1 MALYDVEGDVKF
13 VQTQIDTSRAYKEK
27 QAKKQESFAK
37 KLQGVNILAKG
48 ANYLIN
54 QRADALEQN
63 QSFKKAS
70 YETMMKRAEVVRA
83 QDAERIKT
91 GTSQLDY
98 LTNNIYTK
106 LITQLETDMPL
117 ADINLAKVAF
127 RKEAQTLAKTKLP
140 SYKEMI
146 DTANNF
152 GSFEDFEKDYG
163 KASGIPRSIFGFMTS
178 GVKNIVRGETPES
191 IEYKAKKE
199 KDALY
204 GTDLFDK
211 FTKLEKS
218 FTAYDARTNSP
229 LNVEEILKK
238 AEEEELIK
246 GKIFKEG
253 VKVITDV
260 SSSRGVTKST
270 DILVIPRFD
279 NKTGEIVS
287 NPATNITL
295 NSTVTRD
302 EDGYLNANSINKDFL
317 DRVKPEA
324 RQMIN
329 DLLFAGGAGAK
340 VENGDA
346 ALQWMS
352 DNPDM
357 MAIDWSDQKA
367 MADAFP
373 TWFDTQVKHAGFFND
388 KNVWVS
394 ISKESPTVKGIF
406 EIMPEYRD
414 KAVEL
419 GLDKKSA
426 FQTYTQLGNSAMI
439 GTSSYANANQALTL
453 GSLIDDDYQDITTG
467 LTQPQ
472 AQAYS
477 AVQKDEWYDVF
488 QKQIDAGKGAYEKDP
503 SKRMTLLSDSVDL
516 SILFPSLDFLT
527 GEYSIYR
534 DNETTNILIKS
545 K

>member
-13 VQTQIDTSRAYKEK
+13 AQTQIDTSRAYKEK
-27 QAKKQESFAK
+27 QAKKQESFSK

-70 YETMMKRAEVVRA
+70 YETMMKRAEAVRA
-83 QDAERIKT
+83 QDAERLKS

-178 GVKNIVRGETPES
+178 GVQNIVRGETPES
-191 IEYKAKKE
+191 IAYKAGKE

-204 GTDLFDK
+204 GTGLFKK
-211 FTKLEKS
+211 FENLEQSFKNYDASTNSSLNVAEILEK
-218 FTAYDARTNSP
+218 
-229 LNVEEILKK
+229 
-238 AEEEELIK
+238 AEKDSLIK
-246 GKIFKEG
+246 GQIFTPG
-253 VKVITDV
+253 VKIVNNSTEDRGVITTV
-260 SSSRGVTKST
+260 STL
-270 DILVIPRFD
+270 LVPRRD
-279 NKTGEIVS
+279 YKTGEIVS
-287 NPATNITL
+287 NKNTNITL
-295 NSTVTRD
+295 NTSVKRTK
-302 EDGYLNANSINKDFL
+302 DGYIDTDAIQKIL
-317 DRVKPEA
+317 DQVKPES
-324 RQMIN
+324 QQELSDIIYK
-329 DLLFAGGAGAK
+329 GGDPSI
-340 VENGDA
+340 ENADA
-346 ALQWMS
+346 AIQWMAR
-352 DNPDM
+352 NPAM
-357 MAIDWSDQKA
+357 MAIDWTDQNNKA
-367 MADAFP
+367 KAFP
-373 TWFDTQVKHAGFFND
+373 VWYSNKVKYAGFVND
-388 KNVWVS
+388 EGNFVS
-394 ISKESPTVKGIF
+394 ISRQTATKGIF
-406 EIMPEYRD
+406 EIDPDYQD

-419 GLDKKSA
+419 GYDESSA
-426 FQTYTQLGNSAMI
+426 YDTFAEMGDAALVGV
-439 GTSSYANANQALTL
+439 SSYANANQALTL
-453 GSLIDDDYQDITTG
+453 GSLINDDYQDITTG

-472 AQAYS
+472 AKAYS
-477 AVQKDEWYDVF
+477 AVQQTDWYTVF

-503 SKRMTLLSDSVDL
+503 SKRMTLLSDSLDL
-516 SILFPSLDFLT
+516 SMIFPSLDFLS

>member
-13 VQTQIDTSRAYKEK
+13 AQTQIDTSRAYKEK
-27 QAKKQESFAK
+27 QAKKQESFSK

-83 QDAERIKT
+83 QDAERLKS

-191 IEYKAKKE
+191 IAYKAGKE

-204 GTDLFDK
+204 GTGLFDK
-211 FTKLEKS
+211 FENLEQSFKNYDASTNSSLNVAEILEK
-218 FTAYDARTNSP
+218 
-229 LNVEEILKK
+229 
-238 AEEEELIK
+238 AEKDSLIK
-246 GKIFKEG
+246 GQIFTPG
-253 VKVITDV
+253 VKIVNNSTEDRGVITTV
-260 SSSRGVTKST
+260 STL
-270 DILVIPRFD
+270 LVPRRD
-279 NKTGEIVS
+279 YKTGEIVS
-287 NPATNITL
+287 NKNTNITL
-295 NSTVTRD
+295 NTSVKRTK
-302 EDGYLNANSINKDFL
+302 DGYIDTDAIQKIL
-317 DRVKPEA
+317 DQVKPES
-324 RQMIN
+324 QQELSDIIYK
-329 DLLFAGGAGAK
+329 GGDPSI
-340 VENGDA
+340 ENADA
-346 ALQWMS
+346 AIQWMAR
-352 DNPDM
+352 NPAM
-357 MAIDWSDQKA
+357 MAIDWTDQNNKA
-367 MADAFP
+367 KAFP
-373 TWFDTQVKHAGFFND
+373 VWYSNKVKYAGFVND
-388 KNVWVS
+388 EGKFVS
-394 ISKESPTVKGIF
+394 ISRQTATKGIF
-406 EIMPEYRD
+406 EIDPAYKD

-419 GLDKKSA
+419 GYDESSA
-426 FQTYTQLGNSAMI
+426 YDTFAKMGDAALVGV
-439 GTSSYANANQALTL
+439 SSYANANDALTL

-472 AQAYS
+472 AKAYS
-477 AVQKDEWYDVF
+477 AVQQTDWYTVF

-503 SKRMTLLSDSVDL
+503 SKRMTLLSDSLDL
-516 SILFPSLDFLT
+516 SMIFPSLDFLS

>member
-13 VQTQIDTSRAYKEK
+13 AQTQIDTSRAYKEK

-70 YETMMKRAEVVRA
+70 YETMMKRAEAVRA
-83 QDAERIKT
+83 QDAERLKA

-106 LITQLETDMPL
+106 LIDQIETDMPL

-204 GTDLFDK
+204 GTDLFNK
-211 FTKLEKS
+211 FENLEQSFKNYDASTNSSLNVAEILEK
-218 FTAYDARTNSP
+218 
-229 LNVEEILKK
+229 
-238 AEEEELIK
+238 AEKDSLIK
-246 GKIFKEG
+246 GQIFTPG
-253 VKVITDV
+253 VKIVNNSTEDRGVITTV
-260 SSSRGVTKST
+260 STL
-270 DILVIPRFD
+270 LVPRRD
-279 NKTGEIVS
+279 YKTGEIVS
-287 NPATNITL
+287 NKNTNITL
-295 NSTVTRD
+295 DTSVKRTK
-302 EDGYLNANSINKDFL
+302 DGYIDSDAIQKIL
-317 DRVKPEA
+317 DQVKPES
-324 RQMIN
+324 QQELSDIIYK
-329 DLLFAGGAGAK
+329 GGDPSI
-340 VENGDA
+340 ENADA
-346 ALQWMS
+346 AIQWMAR
-352 DNPDM
+352 NPAM
-357 MAIDWSDQKA
+357 MAIDWTDQNNKA
-367 MADAFP
+367 KAFP
-373 TWFDTQVKHAGFFND
+373 VWYSNKVKYAGFVND
-388 KNVWVS
+388 KGKFIS
-394 ISKESPTVKGIF
+394 ISRPTATKGIF
-406 EIMPEYRD
+406 EIDPAYKD

-419 GLDKKSA
+419 GYDESSA
-426 FQTYTQLGNSAMI
+426 YDTFAKMGDAALVGV
-439 GTSSYANANQALTL
+439 SSYANANDAVTL
-453 GSLIDDDYQDITTG
+453 GNLIDDKYQDITTG

-472 AQAYS
+472 AKAYN
-477 AVQKDEWYDVF
+477 AVQQTDWYTVF

-503 SKRMTLLSDSVDL
+503 SKRMTLLSDSLDL
-516 SILFPSLDFLT
+516 SMIFPSLDFLS

>member
-13 VQTQIDTSRAYKEK
+13 AQTQIDTSRAYKEK

-70 YETMMKRAEVVRA
+70 YETMMKRAEAVRA
-83 QDAERIKT
+83 QDAERLKS

-204 GTDLFDK
+204 GTDLFKK
-211 FTKLEKS
+211 FENLEQSFKNYDASTNSSLNVAEILEK
-218 FTAYDARTNSP
+218 
-229 LNVEEILKK
+229 
-238 AEEEELIK
+238 AEKDSLIK
-246 GKIFKEG
+246 GQIFTPG
-253 VKVITDV
+253 VKIVNNSTEDRGIIT
-260 SSSRGVTKST
+260 TTST
-270 DILVIPRFD
+270 LLVPRRD
-279 NKTGEIVS
+279 YKTGEIVS
-287 NPATNITL
+287 NKNTNITL
-295 NSTVTRD
+295 DTSVKRTK
-302 EDGYLNANSINKDFL
+302 DGYIDSDAIQKIL
-317 DRVKPEA
+317 DQVKPES
-324 RQMIN
+324 QQELSDIIYK
-329 DLLFAGGAGAK
+329 GGDPSI
-340 VENGDA
+340 ENADA
-346 ALQWMS
+346 AIQWMAR
-352 DNPDM
+352 NPAM
-357 MAIDWSDQKA
+357 MAINWTDQNNKA
-367 MADAFP
+367 KAFP
-373 TWFDTQVKHAGFFND
+373 VWYSNKVKYAGFVND
-388 KNVWVS
+388 KGKFIS
-394 ISKESPTVKGIF
+394 ISRPTATKGIF
-406 EIMPEYRD
+406 EIDPAYKD

-419 GLDKKSA
+419 GYDESSA
-426 FQTYTQLGNSAMI
+426 YDTFAKMGDAALVGV
-439 GTSSYANANQALTL
+439 SSYANANDAVTL
-453 GSLIDDDYQDITTG
+453 GNLIDDKYQDITTG

-472 AQAYS
+472 AKAYN
-477 AVQKDEWYDVF
+477 AVQQTDWYTVF

-503 SKRMTLLSDSVDL
+503 SKRMTLLSDSLDL
-516 SILFPSLDFLT
+516 SMIFPSLDFLS

>member
-13 VQTQIDTSRAYKEK
+13 AQTQIDTSRAYKEK

-70 YETMMKRAEVVRA
+70 YETMMKRAEAVRA
-83 QDAERIKT
+83 QDAERLKS

-204 GTDLFDK
+204 GTDLFNK
-211 FTKLEKS
+211 FENLEQSFKNYDASTNSSLNVAEILEK
-218 FTAYDARTNSP
+218 
-229 LNVEEILKK
+229 
-238 AEEEELIK
+238 AEKDSLIK
-246 GKIFKEG
+246 GQIFTPG
-253 VKVITDV
+253 VKIVNNSTEDRGVITTV
-260 SSSRGVTKST
+260 STL
-270 DILVIPRFD
+270 LVPRRD
-279 NKTGEIVS
+279 YKTGEIVS
-287 NPATNITL
+287 NKNTNITL
-295 NSTVTRD
+295 DTSVKRTK
-302 EDGYLNANSINKDFL
+302 DGYIDSDAIQKIL
-317 DRVKPEA
+317 DQVKPES
-324 RQMIN
+324 QQELSDIIYK
-329 DLLFAGGAGAK
+329 GGDPSI
-340 VENGDA
+340 ENADA
-346 ALQWMS
+346 AIQWMAR
-352 DNPDM
+352 NPAM
-357 MAIDWSDQKA
+357 MAINWTDQNNKA
-367 MADAFP
+367 KAFP
-373 TWFDTQVKHAGFFND
+373 VWYSNKVKYAGFVND
-388 KNVWVS
+388 KGKFIS
-394 ISKESPTVKGIF
+394 ISRPTATKGIF
-406 EIMPEYRD
+406 EIDPAYKD

-419 GLDKKSA
+419 GYDESSA
-426 FQTYTQLGNSAMI
+426 YDTFAKMGDAALVGV
-439 GTSSYANANQALTL
+439 SSYANANDAVTL
-453 GSLIDDDYQDITTG
+453 GNLIDDKYQDITTG

-472 AQAYS
+472 AKAYN
-477 AVQKDEWYDVF
+477 AVQQTDWYTVF

-503 SKRMTLLSDSVDL
+503 SKRMTLLSDSLDL
-516 SILFPSLDFLT
+516 SMIFPSLDFLS

>member
-13 VQTQIDTSRAYKEK
+13 AQTQIDTSRAYKEK
-27 QAKKQESFAK
+27 QAKKQESFSK

-70 YETMMKRAEVVRA
+70 YETMMKRAEAVRA
-83 QDAERIKT
+83 QDAERLKS

-211 FTKLEKS
+211 FENLEQSFKNYDASTNSSLNVAEILEK
-218 FTAYDARTNSP
+218 
-229 LNVEEILKK
+229 
-238 AEEEELIK
+238 AEKDSLIK
-246 GKIFKEG
+246 GQIFTPG
-253 VKVITDV
+253 VKIVNNSTEDRGVITTV
-260 SSSRGVTKST
+260 STL
-270 DILVIPRFD
+270 LVPRRD
-279 NKTGEIVS
+279 YKTGEIVS
-287 NPATNITL
+287 NKNTNITL
-295 NSTVTRD
+295 NTSVKRTK
-302 EDGYLNANSINKDFL
+302 DGYIDTDAIQKIL
-317 DRVKPEA
+317 DQVKPES
-324 RQMIN
+324 QQELSDIIYK
-329 DLLFAGGAGAK
+329 GGDPSI
-340 VENGDA
+340 ENADA
-346 ALQWMS
+346 AIQWMAR
-352 DNPDM
+352 NPAM
-357 MAIDWSDQKA
+357 MAIDWTDQNNKA
-367 MADAFP
+367 KAFP
-373 TWFDTQVKHAGFFND
+373 VWYSNKVKYAGFVND
-388 KNVWVS
+388 EGKFVS
-394 ISKESPTVKGIF
+394 ISRQTATKGIF
-406 EIMPEYRD
+406 EIDPAYKD

-419 GLDKKSA
+419 GYDESSA
-426 FQTYTQLGNSAMI
+426 YDTFAKMGDAALVGV
-439 GTSSYANANQALTL
+439 SSYANANDALTL

-472 AQAYS
+472 AKAYS
-477 AVQKDEWYDVF
+477 AVQQTDWYTVF

-503 SKRMTLLSDSVDL
+503 SKRMTLLSDSLDL
-516 SILFPSLDFLT
+516 SMIFPSLDFLS

>member
-13 VQTQIDTSRAYKEK
+13 AQTQIDTSRAYKEK

-70 YETMMKRAEVVRA
+70 YETMMKRAEAVRA
-83 QDAERIKT
+83 QDAERLKS

-106 LITQLETDMPL
+106 LIDQIETDMPL

-127 RKEAQTLAKTKLP
+127 RKEAQTLAKTKLAD
-140 SYKEMI
+140 YKEMI

-163 KASGIPRSIFGFMTS
+163 KASGIPRSIFGFITS
-178 GVKNIVRGETPES
+178 GVKNVVRGETPES
-191 IEYKAKKE
+191 IAYKAGKE

-204 GTDLFDK
+204 GTDLFKK
-211 FTKLEKS
+211 FENLEQSFKNYDASTNSSLNVAEILEK
-218 FTAYDARTNSP
+218 
-229 LNVEEILKK
+229 
-238 AEEEELIK
+238 AEKDSLIK
-246 GKIFKEG
+246 GQIFTPG
-253 VKVITDV
+253 VKIVNNSTEDRGIIT
-260 SSSRGVTKST
+260 TTST
-270 DILVIPRFD
+270 LLVPRR
-279 NKTGEIVS
+279 NYKTGEIVS
-287 NPATNITL
+287 NKNTNITL
-295 NSTVTRD
+295 DTSVKRTK
-302 EDGYLNANSINKDFL
+302 DGYIDSDAIQKIL
-317 DRVKPEA
+317 DQVKPESQEELSA
-324 RQMIN
+324 IIYK
-329 DLLFAGGAGAK
+329 GGDPSI
-340 VENGDA
+340 ENADA
-346 ALQWMS
+346 AIQWMAR
-352 DNPDM
+352 NPEM
-357 MAIDWSDQKA
+357 MAIDWADQNNKA
-367 MADAFP
+367 KAFP
-373 TWFDTQVKHAGFFND
+373 IWYSKKVKYAGFVND
-388 KNVWVS
+388 KGKFVS
-394 ISKESPTVKGIF
+394 ISKESPTVKGVF

-419 GLDKKSA
+419 GYDESSA
-426 FQTYTQLGNSAMI
+426 YDIYAKMGDAALLGVSSYSNANDAVTLGN
-439 GTSSYANANQALTL
+439 
-453 GSLIDDDYQDITTG
+453 LIDDKYQDITTG

-472 AQAYS
+472 AKAYN
-477 AVQKDEWYDVF
+477 AVQQTDWYAVF

-503 SKRMTLLSDSVDL
+503 SKRMTLLSDSLDL
-516 SILFPSLDFLT
+516 SMIFPSLDFLS

>member
-13 VQTQIDTSRAYKEK
+13 AQTQIDTSRAYKEK

-83 QDAERIKT
+83 QDAERLKS

-204 GTDLFDK
+204 GTGLFDK
-211 FTKLEKS
+211 FENLEQSFKNYDASTNSSLNVAEILEK
-218 FTAYDARTNSP
+218 
-229 LNVEEILKK
+229 
-238 AEEEELIK
+238 AEKDSLIK
-246 GKIFKEG
+246 GQIFTPG
-253 VKVITDV
+253 VKIVNNSTEDRGVITTV
-260 SSSRGVTKST
+260 STL
-270 DILVIPRFD
+270 LVPRRD
-279 NKTGEIVS
+279 YKTGEIVS
-287 NPATNITL
+287 NKNTNITL
-295 NSTVTRD
+295 DTSVKRTK
-302 EDGYLNANSINKDFL
+302 DGYIDTDAIQKIL
-317 DRVKPEA
+317 DQVKPES
-324 RQMIN
+324 QQELSDIIYK
-329 DLLFAGGAGAK
+329 GGDPSI
-340 VENGDA
+340 ENADA
-346 ALQWMS
+346 AIQWMAR
-352 DNPDM
+352 NPAM
-357 MAIDWSDQKA
+357 MAINWTDQNNKA
-367 MADAFP
+367 KAFP
-373 TWFDTQVKHAGFFND
+373 VWYSNKVKYAGFVND
-388 KNVWVS
+388 EGKFVS
-394 ISKESPTVKGIF
+394 ISRQTATKGIF
-406 EIMPEYRD
+406 EIDPDYQD

-419 GLDKKSA
+419 GYDESSA
-426 FQTYTQLGNSAMI
+426 YDTFAEMGDAALVGV
-439 GTSSYANANQALTL
+439 SSYANANQALTL
-453 GSLIDDDYQDITTG
+453 GSLINDDYQDITTG

-472 AQAYS
+472 AKAYS
-477 AVQKDEWYDVF
+477 AVQQTDWYTVF

-503 SKRMTLLSDSVDL
+503 SKRMTLLSDSLDL
-516 SILFPSLDFLT
+516 SMIFPSLDFLS

>member
-13 VQTQIDTSRAYKEK
+13 AQTQIDTSRAYKEK

-83 QDAERIKT
+83 QDAERLKS

-98 LTNNIYTK
+98 LTNNIYTQ
-106 LITQLETDMPL
+106 LITQIEADAPL
-117 ADINLAKVAF
+117 ADISLAKRAF
-127 RKEAQTLAKTKLP
+127 RKEAQTLAKTKLAD
-140 SYKEMI
+140 YKEMI

-204 GTDLFDK
+204 GTDLFKK
-211 FTKLEKS
+211 FENLEQS
-218 FTAYDARTNSP
+218 FKAYDASTNSS
-229 LNVEEILKK
+229 LNVAEILEK
-238 AEEEELIK
+238 AEKDSLIK
-246 GKIFKEG
+246 GQIFTPG
-253 VKVITDV
+253 VKIVNNSTEDRGVITTV
-260 SSSRGVTKST
+260 STL
-270 DILVIPRFD
+270 LVPRRD
-279 NKTGEIVS
+279 YKTGEIVS
-287 NPATNITL
+287 NKNTNITL
-295 NSTVTRD
+295 DTSVKRTK
-302 EDGYLNANSINKDFL
+302 DGYIDSDAIQKIL
-317 DRVKPEA
+317 DQVKPES
-324 RQMIN
+324 QQELSDIIYK
-329 DLLFAGGAGAK
+329 GGDPSI
-340 VENGDA
+340 ENADA
-346 ALQWMS
+346 AIQWMAR
-352 DNPDM
+352 NPEM
-357 MAIDWSDQKA
+357 MAIDWTDQNNKA
-367 MADAFP
+367 KAFP
-373 TWFDTQVKHAGFFND
+373 VWYSNKVKYAGFVND
-388 KNVWVS
+388 EGNFVS
-394 ISKESPTVKGIF
+394 ISRQTATKGIF
-406 EIMPEYRD
+406 EIDPAYQD

-419 GLDKKSA
+419 GYDESSA
-426 FQTYTQLGNSAMI
+426 YDTFAKMGDAALVGV
-439 GTSSYANANQALTL
+439 SSYANANDALTL

-472 AQAYS
+472 AKAYS
-477 AVQKDEWYDVF
+477 AVQQTDWYTVF

-503 SKRMTLLSDSVDL
+503 SKRMTLLSDSLDL
-516 SILFPSLDFLT
+516 SMIFPSLDFLS

>member
-13 VQTQIDTSRAYKEK
+13 AQTQIDTSRAYKEK
-27 QAKKQESFAK
+27 QAKKQESFSK

-70 YETMMKRAEVVRA
+70 YETMMKRAEAVRL
-83 QDAERIKT
+83 QDAERLKT

-106 LITQLETDMPL
+106 LIDQIETDMPL
-117 ADINLAKVAF
+117 ADFNLAKVAF

-191 IEYKAKKE
+191 IAYKAGKE

-204 GTDLFDK
+204 GTDLFKK
-211 FTKLEKS
+211 FENLEQSFKNYDASTNSSLNVAEILEK
-218 FTAYDARTNSP
+218 
-229 LNVEEILKK
+229 
-238 AEEEELIK
+238 AEKDSLIK
-246 GKIFKEG
+246 GQIFTPG
-253 VKVITDV
+253 VKIVNNSTEDRGVITTV
-260 SSSRGVTKST
+260 STL
-270 DILVIPRFD
+270 LVPRRD
-279 NKTGEIVS
+279 YKTGEIVS
-287 NPATNITL
+287 NKNTNITL
-295 NSTVTRD
+295 DTSVKRTK
-302 EDGYLNANSINKDFL
+302 DGYIDSDAIQKIL
-317 DRVKPEA
+317 DQVKPES
-324 RQMIN
+324 QQELSDIIYK
-329 DLLFAGGAGAK
+329 GGDPSI
-340 VENGDA
+340 ENADA
-346 ALQWMS
+346 AIQWMAR
-352 DNPDM
+352 NPAM
-357 MAIDWSDQKA
+357 MAINWTDQNNKA
-367 MADAFP
+367 KAFP
-373 TWFDTQVKHAGFFND
+373 VWYSNKVKYAGFVND
-388 KNVWVS
+388 KGKFIS
-394 ISKESPTVKGIF
+394 ISRPTATKGIF
-406 EIMPEYRD
+406 EIDPAYKD

-419 GLDKKSA
+419 GYDESSA
-426 FQTYTQLGNSAMI
+426 YDTFAKMGDAALVGV
-439 GTSSYANANQALTL
+439 SSYANANDAVTL
-453 GSLIDDDYQDITTG
+453 GNLIDDKYQDITTG

-472 AQAYS
+472 AKAYN
-477 AVQKDEWYDVF
+477 AVQQTDWYTVF

-503 SKRMTLLSDSVDL
+503 SKRMTLLSDSLDL
-516 SILFPSLDFLT
+516 SMIFPSLDFLS

>member
-13 VQTQIDTSRAYKEK
+13 AQTQIDTSRAYKEK
-27 QAKKQESFAK
+27 QAKKQESFSK

-70 YETMMKRAEVVRA
+70 YETMMKRAEAVRA
-83 QDAERIKT
+83 QDAERLKA

-106 LITQLETDMPL
+106 LIDQIETDMPL

-163 KASGIPRSIFGFMTS
+163 KASGIPRSIFGFITS
-178 GVKNIVRGETPES
+178 GVKNVVRGETPES
-191 IEYKAKKE
+191 IAYKAGKE

-204 GTDLFDK
+204 GTDLFKK
-211 FTKLEKS
+211 FENLEQSFKNYDASTNSSLNVAEILEK
-218 FTAYDARTNSP
+218 
-229 LNVEEILKK
+229 
-238 AEEEELIK
+238 AEKDSLIK
-246 GKIFKEG
+246 GQIFTPG
-253 VKVITDV
+253 VKIVNNSTEDRGVITTV
-260 SSSRGVTKST
+260 STL
-270 DILVIPRFD
+270 LVPRRD
-279 NKTGEIVS
+279 YKTGEIVS
-287 NPATNITL
+287 NKNTNITL
-295 NSTVTRD
+295 DTSVKRTK
-302 EDGYLNANSINKDFL
+302 DGYIDSDAIQKIL
-317 DRVKPEA
+317 DQVKPES
-324 RQMIN
+324 QQELSDIIYK
-329 DLLFAGGAGAK
+329 GGDPSI
-340 VENGDA
+340 ENADA
-346 ALQWMS
+346 AIQWMAR
-352 DNPDM
+352 NPAM
-357 MAIDWSDQKA
+357 MAINWTDQNNKA
-367 MADAFP
+367 KAFP
-373 TWFDTQVKHAGFFND
+373 VWYSNKVKYAGFVND
-388 KNVWVS
+388 KGKFIS
-394 ISKESPTVKGIF
+394 ISRPTATKGIF
-406 EIMPEYRD
+406 EIDPAYKD

-419 GLDKKSA
+419 GYDESSA
-426 FQTYTQLGNSAMI
+426 YDTFAKMGDAALVGV
-439 GTSSYANANQALTL
+439 SSYANANDAVTL
-453 GSLIDDDYQDITTG
+453 GNLIDDKYQDITTG

-472 AQAYS
+472 AKAYN
-477 AVQKDEWYDVF
+477 AVQQTDWYTVF

-503 SKRMTLLSDSVDL
+503 SKRMTLLSDSLDL
-516 SILFPSLDFLT
+516 SMIFPSLDFLS

>member
-13 VQTQIDTSRAYKEK
+13 AQTQIDTSRAYKEK

-98 LTNNIYTK
+98 LTNNIYTQ
-106 LITQLETDMPL
+106 LITQIETDSPL
-117 ADINLAKVAF
+117 ADISLAKRAF
-127 RKEAQTLAKTKLP
+127 RKEAQTLAKTKLAD
-140 SYKEMI
+140 YKEMI

-204 GTDLFDK
+204 GTGLFDK

-253 VKVITDV
+253 VKIRTKT
-260 SSSRGVTKST
+260 SGTRGVTTST
-270 DILVIPRFD
+270 DILLIPRFD
-279 NKTGEIVS
+279 PKTGEVIS
-287 NPATNITL
+287 NSDTNLILDETI
-295 NSTVTRD
+295 TRD
-302 EDGYLNANSINKDFL
+302 KDGYLNANDINKEFL

-324 RQMIN
+324 KQIIT
-329 DLLFAGGAGAK
+329 DLLYTGGVPN
-340 VENGDA
+340 VENADA
-346 ALQWMS
+346 AIAYMS
-352 DNPDM
+352 KHPEI
-357 MAIDWSDQKA
+357 MAIDWSDQKS

-373 TWFDTQVKHAGFFND
+373 TWFSSQIKYAGFYND
-388 KNVWVS
+388 NNKWQS
-394 ISKESPTVKGIF
+394 ISTQNRITKEW
-406 EIMPEYRD
+406 EINKDYKDE
-414 KAVEL
+414 AVML
-419 GLDKKSA
+419 GLDEKSA
-426 FQTYTQLGNSAMI
+426 FKTFTEMGNSAML
-439 GTSSYANANQALTL
+439 GTSSYANADDALTFGNL
-453 GSLIDDDYQDITTG
+453 MDDGYEDITKN
-467 LTQPQ
+467 LTQQQ
-472 AQAYS
+472 ATAWNNIQ
-477 AVQKDEWYDVF
+477 QDDWYDVF
-488 QKQIDAGKGAYEKDP
+488 KKQIDAGKAAYEKDP
-503 SKRMTLLSDSVDL
+503 TNSTRINKLAEN
-516 SILFPSLDFLT
+516 LDFTQAFNGLDLT
-527 GEYSIYR
+527 GNYSVYL
-534 DNETTNILIKS
+534 DNETNKIYIKS

>member
-13 VQTQIDTSRAYKEK
+13 AQTQIDTSRAYKEK
-27 QAKKQESFAK
+27 QAKKQESFSK

-70 YETMMKRAEVVRA
+70 YETMMKRAEAVRA
-83 QDAERIKT
+83 QDAERLKS

-204 GTDLFDK
+204 GTGLFDK
-211 FTKLEKS
+211 FENLEQSFKNYDASTNSSLNVAEILEK
-218 FTAYDARTNSP
+218 
-229 LNVEEILKK
+229 
-238 AEEEELIK
+238 AEKDSLIK
-246 GKIFKEG
+246 GQIFTPG
-253 VKVITDV
+253 VKIVNNSTEDRGVITTV
-260 SSSRGVTKST
+260 STL
-270 DILVIPRFD
+270 LVPRRD
-279 NKTGEIVS
+279 YKTGEIVS
-287 NPATNITL
+287 NKNTNITL
-295 NSTVTRD
+295 DTSVKRTK
-302 EDGYLNANSINKDFL
+302 DGYIDTDAIQKIL
-317 DRVKPEA
+317 DQVKPES
-324 RQMIN
+324 QQELSDIIYK
-329 DLLFAGGAGAK
+329 GGDPSI
-340 VENGDA
+340 ENADSA
-346 ALQWMS
+346 IQWMAR
-352 DNPDM
+352 NPAM
-357 MAIDWSDQKA
+357 MAIDWTDQNNKA
-367 MADAFP
+367 KAFP
-373 TWFDTQVKHAGFFND
+373 VWYSNKVKYAGFVND
-388 KNVWVS
+388 EGKFVS
-394 ISKESPTVKGIF
+394 ISRQTATKGIF
-406 EIMPEYRD
+406 EIDPDYQD

-419 GLDKKSA
+419 GYDESSA
-426 FQTYTQLGNSAMI
+426 YDTFAKMGDAALVGV
-439 GTSSYANANQALTL
+439 SSYANANDALTL
-453 GSLIDDDYQDITTG
+453 GNLIDDKYQDITTG

-472 AQAYS
+472 AKAYN
-477 AVQKDEWYDVF
+477 AVQQTDWYTVF

-503 SKRMTLLSDSVDL
+503 SKRMTLLSDSLDL
-516 SILFPSLDFLT
+516 SMIFPSLDFLS

>member
-13 VQTQIDTSRAYKEK
+13 AQTQIDTSRAYKEK

-70 YETMMKRAEVVRA
+70 YETMMKRAEAVRL
-83 QDAERIKT
+83 QDAERLKT

-106 LITQLETDMPL
+106 LIDQIETDMPL
-117 ADINLAKVAF
+117 ADFNLAKVAF

-191 IEYKAKKE
+191 IAYKAGKE

-204 GTDLFDK
+204 GTGLFKK
-211 FTKLEKS
+211 FENLEQSFKNYDASTNSSLNVAEILEK
-218 FTAYDARTNSP
+218 
-229 LNVEEILKK
+229 
-238 AEEEELIK
+238 AEKDSLIK
-246 GKIFKEG
+246 GQIFTPG
-253 VKVITDV
+253 VKIVNNSTEDRGVITTV
-260 SSSRGVTKST
+260 STL
-270 DILVIPRFD
+270 LVPRRD
-279 NKTGEIVS
+279 YKTGEIVS
-287 NPATNITL
+287 NKNTNITL
-295 NSTVTRD
+295 DTSVKRTK
-302 EDGYLNANSINKDFL
+302 DGYIDSDAIQKIL
-317 DRVKPEA
+317 DQVKPES
-324 RQMIN
+324 QQELSDIIYK
-329 DLLFAGGAGAK
+329 GGDPSI
-340 VENGDA
+340 ENADA
-346 ALQWMS
+346 AIQWMAR
-352 DNPDM
+352 NPAM
-357 MAIDWSDQKA
+357 MAINWTDQNNKA
-367 MADAFP
+367 KAFP
-373 TWFDTQVKHAGFFND
+373 VWYSNKVKYAGFVND
-388 KNVWVS
+388 KGKFIS
-394 ISKESPTVKGIF
+394 ISRPTATKGIF
-406 EIMPEYRD
+406 EIDPAYKD

-419 GLDKKSA
+419 GYDESSA
-426 FQTYTQLGNSAMI
+426 YDTFAKMGDAALVGV
-439 GTSSYANANQALTL
+439 SSYANANDAVTL
-453 GSLIDDDYQDITTG
+453 GNLIDDKYQDITTG

-472 AQAYS
+472 AKAYN
-477 AVQKDEWYDVF
+477 AVQQTDWYTVF

-503 SKRMTLLSDSVDL
+503 SKRMTLLSDSLDL
-516 SILFPSLDFLT
+516 SMIFPSLDFLS

>member
-13 VQTQIDTSRAYKEK
+13 AQTQIDTSRAYKEK
-27 QAKKQESFAK
+27 QAKKQESFSK

-63 QSFKKAS
+63 QCVKKAS
-70 YETMMKRAEVVRA
+70 YETMMKRAEAVRL
-83 QDAERIKT
+83 QDAERLKT

-204 GTDLFDK
+204 GTGLFKK
-211 FTKLEKS
+211 FENLEQSFKNYDASTNSSLNVAEILEK
-218 FTAYDARTNSP
+218 
-229 LNVEEILKK
+229 
-238 AEEEELIK
+238 AEKDSLIK
-246 GKIFKEG
+246 GQIFTPG
-253 VKVITDV
+253 VKIVNNSTEDRGVITTV
-260 SSSRGVTKST
+260 STL
-270 DILVIPRFD
+270 LVPRRD
-279 NKTGEIVS
+279 YKTGEIVS
-287 NPATNITL
+287 NKNTNITL
-295 NSTVTRD
+295 NTSVKRTK
-302 EDGYLNANSINKDFL
+302 DGYIDTDAIQKIL
-317 DRVKPEA
+317 DQVKPES
-324 RQMIN
+324 QQELSDIIYK
-329 DLLFAGGAGAK
+329 GGDPSI
-340 VENGDA
+340 ENADA
-346 ALQWMS
+346 AIQWMAR
-352 DNPDM
+352 NPAM
-357 MAIDWSDQKA
+357 MAIDWTDQNNKA
-367 MADAFP
+367 KAFP
-373 TWFDTQVKHAGFFND
+373 VWYSNKVKYAGFVND
-388 KNVWVS
+388 EGNFVS
-394 ISKESPTVKGIF
+394 ISRQTATKGIF
-406 EIMPEYRD
+406 EIDPDYQD

-419 GLDKKSA
+419 GYDESSA
-426 FQTYTQLGNSAMI
+426 YDTFAEMGDAALVGV
-439 GTSSYANANQALTL
+439 SSYANANQALTL

-472 AQAYS
+472 AKAYS
-477 AVQKDEWYDVF
+477 AVQQTDWYTVF

-503 SKRMTLLSDSVDL
+503 SKRMTLLSDSLDL
-516 SILFPSLDFLT
+516 SMIFPSLDFLS

>member
-13 VQTQIDTSRAYKEK
+13 AQTQIDTSRAYKEK
-27 QAKKQESFAK
+27 QAKKQESFSK

-83 QDAERIKT
+83 QDAERLKS

-191 IEYKAKKE
+191 IAYKAGKE

-204 GTDLFDK
+204 GTDLFKK
-211 FTKLEKS
+211 FENLEQS
-218 FTAYDARTNSP
+218 FKAYDASTNSS
-229 LNVEEILKK
+229 LNVAEILEK
-238 AEEEELIK
+238 AEKDSLIK
-246 GKIFKEG
+246 GQIFTPG
-253 VKVITDV
+253 VKIVNNSTEDRGVITTV
-260 SSSRGVTKST
+260 STL
-270 DILVIPRFD
+270 LVPRRD
-279 NKTGEIVS
+279 YKTGEIVS
-287 NPATNITL
+287 NKNTNITL
-295 NSTVTRD
+295 DTSVKRTK
-302 EDGYLNANSINKDFL
+302 DGYIDTDAIQKIL
-317 DRVKPEA
+317 DQVKPES
-324 RQMIN
+324 QQELSDIIYK
-329 DLLFAGGAGAK
+329 GGDPSI
-340 VENGDA
+340 ENADA
-346 ALQWMS
+346 AIQWMAR
-352 DNPDM
+352 NPAM
-357 MAIDWSDQKA
+357 MAINWTDQNNKA
-367 MADAFP
+367 KAFP
-373 TWFDTQVKHAGFFND
+373 VWYSNKVKYAGFVND
-388 KNVWVS
+388 EGKFVS
-394 ISKESPTVKGIF
+394 ISRQTATKGIF
-406 EIMPEYRD
+406 EIDPDYQD

-419 GLDKKSA
+419 GYDESSA
-426 FQTYTQLGNSAMI
+426 YDTFAEMGDAALVGV
-439 GTSSYANANQALTL
+439 SSYANANQALTL
-453 GSLIDDDYQDITTG
+453 GSLINDDYQDITTG

-472 AQAYS
+472 AKAYS
-477 AVQKDEWYDVF
+477 AVQQTDWYTVF

-503 SKRMTLLSDSVDL
+503 SKRMTLLSDSLDL
-516 SILFPSLDFLT
+516 SMIFPSLDFLS

>member
-13 VQTQIDTSRAYKEK
+13 AQTQIDTSRAYKEK
-27 QAKKQESFAK
+27 QAKKQESFSK

-70 YETMMKRAEVVRA
+70 YETMMKRAEAVRL
-83 QDAERIKT
+83 QDAERLKT

-106 LITQLETDMPL
+106 LIDQIETDMPL

-204 GTDLFDK
+204 GTGLFDK
-211 FTKLEKS
+211 FENLEQSFKNYDASTNSSLNVAEILEK
-218 FTAYDARTNSP
+218 
-229 LNVEEILKK
+229 
-238 AEEEELIK
+238 AEKDSLIK
-246 GKIFKEG
+246 GQIFTPG
-253 VKVITDV
+253 VKIVNNSTEDRGVITTV
-260 SSSRGVTKST
+260 STL
-270 DILVIPRFD
+270 LVPRRD
-279 NKTGEIVS
+279 YKTGEIVS
-287 NPATNITL
+287 NKNTNITL
-295 NSTVTRD
+295 DTSVKRTK
-302 EDGYLNANSINKDFL
+302 DGYIDTDAIQKIL
-317 DRVKPEA
+317 DQVKPES
-324 RQMIN
+324 QQELSDIIYK
-329 DLLFAGGAGAK
+329 GGDPSI
-340 VENGDA
+340 ENADA
-346 ALQWMS
+346 AIQWMAR
-352 DNPDM
+352 NPAM
-357 MAIDWSDQKA
+357 MAINWTDQNNKA
-367 MADAFP
+367 KAFP
-373 TWFDTQVKHAGFFND
+373 VWYSNKVKYAGFVND
-388 KNVWVS
+388 KGKFIS
-394 ISKESPTVKGIF
+394 ISRPTATKGIF
-406 EIMPEYRD
+406 EIDPDYQD

-419 GLDKKSA
+419 GYDESSA
-426 FQTYTQLGNSAMI
+426 YDTFAEMGDAALVGV
-439 GTSSYANANQALTL
+439 SSYSNANDALTL
-453 GSLIDDDYQDITTG
+453 GSLINDDYQDITTG

-503 SKRMTLLSDSVDL
+503 SKRMTLLSDSLDL
-516 SILFPSLDFLT
+516 SMIFPSLDFLS

>member
-13 VQTQIDTSRAYKEK
+13 AQTQIDTSRAYKEK
-27 QAKKQESFAK
+27 QAKKQESFSK

-70 YETMMKRAEVVRA
+70 YETMMKRAEAVRL
-83 QDAERIKT
+83 QDAERLKT

-106 LITQLETDMPL
+106 LIDQIETDMPL

-191 IEYKAKKE
+191 IAYKAEKE

-204 GTDLFDK
+204 GTDLFNK
-211 FTKLEKS
+211 FENLEKS
-218 FTAYDARTNSP
+218 FKAYDASTNSS
-229 LNVEEILKK
+229 LNVAEILEK
-238 AEEEELIK
+238 AEKDSLIK
-246 GKIFKEG
+246 GQIFTPG
-253 VKVITDV
+253 VKIVNNSTEDRGVITTV
-260 SSSRGVTKST
+260 STL
-270 DILVIPRFD
+270 LVPRRD
-279 NKTGEIVS
+279 YKTGEIVS
-287 NPATNITL
+287 NKNTNITL
-295 NSTVTRD
+295 DTSVKRTK
-302 EDGYLNANSINKDFL
+302 DGYIDSDAIQKIL
-317 DRVKPEA
+317 DQVKPES
-324 RQMIN
+324 QQELSDIIYK
-329 DLLFAGGAGAK
+329 GGDPSI
-340 VENGDA
+340 ENADA
-346 ALQWMS
+346 AIQWMAR
-352 DNPDM
+352 NPAM
-357 MAIDWSDQKA
+357 MAINWTDQNNKA
-367 MADAFP
+367 KAFP
-373 TWFDTQVKHAGFFND
+373 VWYSNKVKYAGFVND
-388 KNVWVS
+388 KGKFIS
-394 ISKESPTVKGIF
+394 ISRPTATKGIF
-406 EIMPEYRD
+406 EIDPAYKD

-419 GLDKKSA
+419 GYDESSA
-426 FQTYTQLGNSAMI
+426 YDTFAKMGDAALVGV
-439 GTSSYANANQALTL
+439 SSYANANDAVTL
-453 GSLIDDDYQDITTG
+453 GNLIDDKYQDITTG

-472 AQAYS
+472 AKAYN
-477 AVQKDEWYDVF
+477 AVQQTDWYTVF

-503 SKRMTLLSDSVDL
+503 SKRMTLLSDSLDL
-516 SILFPSLDFLT
+516 SMIFPSLDFLS

>member
-13 VQTQIDTSRAYKEK
+13 AQTQIDTSRAYKEK
-27 QAKKQESFAK
+27 QAKKQESFSK

-70 YETMMKRAEVVRA
+70 YETMMKRAEAVRL
-83 QDAERIKT
+83 QDAERLKT

-106 LITQLETDMPL
+106 LIDQIETDMPL
-117 ADINLAKVAF
+117 ADFNLAKVAF
-127 RKEAQTLAKTKLP
+127 RKEAQTLAKTKLAD
-140 SYKEMI
+140 YKEMI

-191 IEYKAKKE
+191 IEYKANKE

-211 FTKLEKS
+211 FENLEQSFKNYDASTNSSLNVAEILEK
-218 FTAYDARTNSP
+218 
-229 LNVEEILKK
+229 
-238 AEEEELIK
+238 AEKDSLIK
-246 GKIFKEG
+246 GQIFTPG
-253 VKVITDV
+253 VKIVNNSTEDRGVITTV
-260 SSSRGVTKST
+260 STL
-270 DILVIPRFD
+270 LVPRRD
-279 NKTGEIVS
+279 YKTGEIVS
-287 NPATNITL
+287 NKNTNITL
-295 NSTVTRD
+295 DTSVKRTK
-302 EDGYLNANSINKDFL
+302 DGYIDSDAIQKIL
-317 DRVKPEA
+317 DQVKPES
-324 RQMIN
+324 QQELSDIIYK
-329 DLLFAGGAGAK
+329 GGDPSI
-340 VENGDA
+340 ENADA
-346 ALQWMS
+346 AIQWMAR
-352 DNPDM
+352 NPAM
-357 MAIDWSDQKA
+357 MAINWTDQNNKA
-367 MADAFP
+367 KAFP
-373 TWFDTQVKHAGFFND
+373 VWYSNKVKYAGFVND
-388 KNVWVS
+388 KGKFIS
-394 ISKESPTVKGIF
+394 ISRPTATKGIF
-406 EIMPEYRD
+406 EIDPAYKD

-419 GLDKKSA
+419 GYDESSA
-426 FQTYTQLGNSAMI
+426 YDTFAKMGDAALVGV
-439 GTSSYANANQALTL
+439 SSYANANDAVTL
-453 GSLIDDDYQDITTG
+453 GNLIDDKYQDITTG

-472 AQAYS
+472 AKAYN
-477 AVQKDEWYDVF
+477 AVQQTDWYTVF

-503 SKRMTLLSDSVDL
+503 SKRMTLLSDSLDL
-516 SILFPSLDFLT
+516 SMIFPSLDFLS

>member
-13 VQTQIDTSRAYKEK
+13 AQTQIDTSRAYKEK
-27 QAKKQESFAK
+27 QAKKQESFSK

-70 YETMMKRAEVVRA
+70 YETMMKRAEAVRL
-83 QDAERIKT
+83 QDAERLKT

-106 LITQLETDMPL
+106 LIDQIETDMPL
-117 ADINLAKVAF
+117 ADFNLAKVAF

-163 KASGIPRSIFGFMTS
+163 KASGIPRSIFGFITS
-178 GVKNIVRGETPES
+178 GVKNVVRGETPES
-191 IEYKAKKE
+191 IAYKAGKE

-204 GTDLFDK
+204 GTGLFKK
-211 FTKLEKS
+211 FENLEQSFKNYDASTNSSLNVAEILEK
-218 FTAYDARTNSP
+218 
-229 LNVEEILKK
+229 
-238 AEEEELIK
+238 AEKDSLIK
-246 GKIFKEG
+246 GQIFTPG
-253 VKVITDV
+253 VKIVNNSTEDRGVITTV
-260 SSSRGVTKST
+260 STL
-270 DILVIPRFD
+270 LVPRRD
-279 NKTGEIVS
+279 YKTGEIVS
-287 NPATNITL
+287 NKNTNITL
-295 NSTVTRD
+295 DTSVKRTK
-302 EDGYLNANSINKDFL
+302 DGYIDSDAIQKIL
-317 DRVKPEA
+317 DQVKPES
-324 RQMIN
+324 QQELSDIIYK
-329 DLLFAGGAGAK
+329 GGDPSI
-340 VENGDA
+340 ENADA
-346 ALQWMS
+346 AIQWMAR
-352 DNPDM
+352 NPAM
-357 MAIDWSDQKA
+357 MAINWTDQNNKA
-367 MADAFP
+367 KAFP
-373 TWFDTQVKHAGFFND
+373 VWYSNKVKYAGFVND
-388 KNVWVS
+388 KGKFIS
-394 ISKESPTVKGIF
+394 ISRPTATKGIF
-406 EIMPEYRD
+406 EIDPAYKD

-419 GLDKKSA
+419 GYDESSA
-426 FQTYTQLGNSAMI
+426 YDTFAKMGDAALVGV
-439 GTSSYANANQALTL
+439 SSYANANDAVTL
-453 GSLIDDDYQDITTG
+453 GNLIDDKYQDITTG

-472 AQAYS
+472 AKAYN
-477 AVQKDEWYDVF
+477 AVQQTDWYTVF

-503 SKRMTLLSDSVDL
+503 SKRMTLLSDSLDL
-516 SILFPSLDFLT
+516 SMIFPSLDFLS

>member
-13 VQTQIDTSRAYKEK
+13 AQTQIDTSRAYKEK
-27 QAKKQESFAK
+27 QAKKQESFSK

-70 YETMMKRAEVVRA
+70 YETMMKRAEAVRL
-83 QDAERIKT
+83 QDAERLKT

-106 LITQLETDMPL
+106 LIDQIETDMPL
-117 ADINLAKVAF
+117 ADFNLAKVAF

-191 IEYKAKKE
+191 IAYKAGKE

-204 GTDLFDK
+204 GTDLFNK
-211 FTKLEKS
+211 FENLEKS
-218 FTAYDARTNSP
+218 FKAYDASTNSS
-229 LNVEEILKK
+229 LNVAEILEK
-238 AEEEELIK
+238 AEKDSLIK
-246 GKIFKEG
+246 GQIFTPG
-253 VKVITDV
+253 VKIVNNSTEDRGVITTV
-260 SSSRGVTKST
+260 STL
-270 DILVIPRFD
+270 LVPRRD
-279 NKTGEIVS
+279 YKTGEIVS
-287 NPATNITL
+287 NKNTNITL
-295 NSTVTRD
+295 DTSVKRTK
-302 EDGYLNANSINKDFL
+302 DGYIDSDAIQKIL
-317 DRVKPEA
+317 DQVKPES
-324 RQMIN
+324 QQELSDIIYK
-329 DLLFAGGAGAK
+329 GGDPSI
-340 VENGDA
+340 ENADA
-346 ALQWMS
+346 AIQWMAR
-352 DNPDM
+352 NPAM
-357 MAIDWSDQKA
+357 MAINWTDQNNKA
-367 MADAFP
+367 KAFP
-373 TWFDTQVKHAGFFND
+373 VWYSNKVKYAGFVND
-388 KNVWVS
+388 KGKFIS
-394 ISKESPTVKGIF
+394 ISRPTATKGIF
-406 EIMPEYRD
+406 EIDPAYKD

-419 GLDKKSA
+419 GYDESSA
-426 FQTYTQLGNSAMI
+426 YDTFAKMGDAALVGV
-439 GTSSYANANQALTL
+439 SSYANANDAVTL
-453 GSLIDDDYQDITTG
+453 GNLIDDKYQDITTG

-472 AQAYS
+472 AKAYN
-477 AVQKDEWYDVF
+477 AVQQTDWYTVF

-503 SKRMTLLSDSVDL
+503 SKRMTLLSDSLDL
-516 SILFPSLDFLT
+516 SMIFPSLDFLS